1 MDSDEK
7 KPGGGAGG
15 GDDDHSDDRTID
27 GDFKRYAHDIVLVAM
42 NTPNS
47 FATVF
52 AVNQVLVEGQN
63 YTVLR
68 SGAGGKCLP
77 DMPGSLTKTGL
88 VIFAPMTDEIDIQ
101 RGDAP
106 GPINQTIKLVTNAI
120 TIDAGFGG
128 TLTLKAGNSSI
139 KITPMGITIKAALV
153 QIN

>member
-7 KPGGGAGG
+7 KLGGGAGG

-42 NTPNS
+42 NTPDS
-47 FATVF
+47 FATLWAASHVM
-52 AVNQVLVEGQN
+52 VQGLN
-63 YTVLR
+63 YAVLR

-88 VIFAPMTDEIDIQ
+88 VVFAPMTDEIDIQ

-106 GPINQTIKLVTNAI
+106 GPVNQTIKLVTNAI

>member
-27 GDFKRYAHDIVLVAM
+27 GDFKRYAHDIVLVASD
-42 NTPNS
+42 TPNS
-47 FATVF
+47 FATLF
-52 AVNQVLVEGQN
+52 GASNVLVEGMK
-63 YTVLR
+63 YAILR
-68 SGAGGKCLP
+68 SGAGGACVP
-77 DMPGSLTKTGL
+77 GMPASLTKTGL

-139 KITPMGITIKAALV
+139 KITPMGITIKAPLV